1 MIPFLQNIE
10 LFLIVAMKR
19 IRLEMR
25 LGICDAIVLRLLVS
39 PQKSLCNGKGGDP
52 RHMGKLGG
60 LGGICC
66 SSAKGSQNV

>member
-19 IRLEMR
+19 IRLEIR
-25 LGICDAIVLRLLVS
+25 LGICDAIVLQLLVS
-39 PQKSLCNGKGGDP
+39 PQNSLCNGKGGDP
-52 RHMGKLGG
+52 RHTGKLGAG
-60 LGGICC
+60 DTCC